1 MPKNQLHEYAP
12 AEYRNT
18 ERISGDY
25 EFDASIAACK
35 NPDAAKRLKLYT
47 TANVYGYRTNY
58 SGYDGY
64 HGDD

>member
-1 MPKNQLHEYAP
+1 MPKNQLHEIAP
-12 AEYRNT
+12 ADYRNT
-18 ERISGDY
+18 ERITGDF

-35 NPDAAKRLKLYT
+35 NSDMPKRLKLYT

-58 SGYDGY
+58 AGYDAY